1 MTGRRPEIPK
11 KDSPGQQ
18 CPGFFFIITFM
29 NKFIAIVLLICTIAF
44 ADEDGVVPEV
54 DRKRQIDPAVI
65 LGGFGYSSLDRIAIE
80 GFILNGFQPFKNIG
94 LYLEFSPRLDLR
106 LDADEPSYG
115 SLSVFLIAGMANLIL
130 QANESYKE
138 EKEEISVA
146 YYIVFGSLWLSSG
159 TSYYALLGNNMIGL
173 SIFENHLF
181 EWWIDKDDWD
191 MREVGFME
199 SVGLQANLLFMFVG
213 GGVQFEVTNRR
224 RNLGV
229 FFHIKLFP
237 IFFERIPHE

>member
-1 MTGRRPEIPK
+1 
-11 KDSPGQQ
+11 
-18 CPGFFFIITFM
+18 
-29 NKFIAIVLLICTIAF
+29 
-44 ADEDGVVPEV
+44 
-54 DRKRQIDPAVI
+54 
-65 LGGFGYSSLDRIAIE
+65 
-80 GFILNGFQPFKNIG
+80 
-94 LYLEFSPRLDLR
+94 
-106 LDADEPSYG
+106 
-115 SLSVFLIAGMANLIL
+115 
-130 QANESYKE
+130 
-138 EKEEISVA
+138 
-146 YYIVFGSLWLSSG
+146 
-159 TSYYALLGNNMIGL
+159 MIGL

-237 IFFERIPHE
+237 IFFERFGERDLDKR

>member
-1 MTGRRPEIPK
+1 MSGRFIEE
-11 KDSPGQQ
+11 
-18 CPGFFFIITFM
+18 FFIITFM

-54 DRKRQIDPAVI
+54 DRKRQIDPALI

-94 LYLEFSPRLDLR
+94 LYLEYSPRLDLR

-115 SLSVFLIAGMANLIL
+115 SLSIFAIAGTAILIL
-130 QANESYKE
+130 QANEGYKE

-146 YYIVFGSLWLSSG
+146 HYIVFGSLWLSSG

-237 IFFERIPHE
+237 IFFERFPHE